1 MVHARDFRRTGFVS
15 AIRWGVTM
23 IFRKMLADR
32 NGATAI
38 EYGLISAIMAVAL
51 LSGFGA
57 FSNALNTQFTY
68 LAGLINY

>member
-1 MVHARDFRRTGFVS
+1 
-15 AIRWGVTM
+15 M
-23 IFRKMLADR
+23 IFKKLLADR

-57 FSNALNTQFTY
+57 FSNALNVQFTY

>member
-1 MVHARDFRRTGFVS
+1 
-15 AIRWGVTM
+15 M
-23 IFRKMLADR
+23 IFGRFLEDR

-38 EYGLISAIMAVAL
+38 EYGLISAVMAVAL

-57 FSNALNTQFTY
+57 FSNALNNQFNY

>member
-1 MVHARDFRRTGFVS
+1 MK
-15 AIRWGVTM
+15 TM
-23 IFRKMLADR
+23 FEKFFTDD

-57 FSNALNTQFTY
+57 FSNSMSNQFLYLSNTMT
-68 LAGLINY
+68 NSWK

>member
-1 MVHARDFRRTGFVS
+1 MHILQHANERVDWESGG
-15 AIRWGVTM
+15 ADM
-23 IFRKMLADR
+23 IFRRLIKARD
-32 NGATAI
+32 GATAI